1 MQYMQQS
8 NGCVVNVN
16 GFIIPEALT
25 LIHVSLDL

>member
-8 NGCVVNVN
+8 NGCVVNTN